1 MTRLQRVFIASA
13 VVFFAVTAWYGR
25 PAGLWNSPD
34 ETANA
39 FWIERVANGEP
50 RFVRDAVIGIGAG
63 AIHPRSM
70 AVQGDTLV
78 PGSFPGIILLYGAL
92 LRIFNA
98 PLFLL
103 TPIFTVLA
111 GALFAAVVGRLFDRR
126 VGIVAAIL
134 FFLHPAVLYYA
145 SRGLF
150 HNVLFINLLIFSAAA
165 FALRRDRVHDA
176 LGGFAFGWALATR
189 TSEALWAVPAFAL
202 FLPFAGTERWRR
214 LGWALAGAALP
225 VFLLLQTNASLY
237 GSPFKTAYVSAPAAP
252 TAVET
257 AISAPAPSAQLEPRI
272 ALPFGFDAKRAL
284 RNAWYYG
291 IRIFWWQSLLAVAG
305 LLLWCSAFR
314 KSTAV
319 QKTYAAATVAGAVWL
334 AVLYGS
340 WAIRD
345 RLDPSAVTIGTSYV
359 RYFLPAYVAMLPFA
373 AFALVRFADGATRKH
388 AHIAVLAL
396 FAFMTARVTLFA
408 GDESLQAVRDTLAE
422 NAWKRTQLLENV
434 FPPDA
439 VIMTERFDKLFVPDI
454 MRIIPAADATGFDA
468 ATKLADVVPVYWYGL
483 TPAFEERLR
492 LEALANARGFTLS
505 EMPSPVSGET
515 ALIFERAALD
525 DLVP

>member
-1 MTRLQRVFIASA
+1 MKWLQHILIACAVAFIALT
-13 VVFFAVTAWYGR
+13 VWYGR

-50 RFVRDAVIGIGAG
+50 RFVRDVVVGIGAG
-63 AIHPRSM
+63 AVHPRSM
-70 AVQGDTLV
+70 AVVGDALV
-78 PGSFPGIILLYGAL
+78 PGSFPGMILLYGAL
-92 LRIFNA
+92 LHIFNV

-111 GALFAAVVGRLFDRR
+111 GVLLAAVVGRLFDRR
-126 VGIVAAIL
+126 TGLVAAIL

-150 HNVLFINLLIFSAAA
+150 HNVLFVDLLIFAAAA
-165 FALRRDRVHDA
+165 FTLRSDRVHDA

-202 FLPFAGTERWRR
+202 FLPFAGKERWRR

-225 VFLLLQTNASLY
+225 IFLLLQTNASLY
-237 GSPFKTAYVSAPAAP
+237 GSPFKTAYVAPP
-252 TAVET
+252 TPAVESIT
-257 AISAPAPSAQLEPRI
+257 PVSLPAETVEPRVV
-272 ALPFGFDAKRAL
+272 LPFGFDARRVL
-284 RNAWYYG
+284 RNAWHYG
-291 IRIFWWQSLLAVAG
+291 IRLFWWQSLLAVAG
-305 LLLWCSAFR
+305 LLLWCAAFR
-314 KSTAV
+314 KSTPV
-319 QKTYAAATVAGAVWL
+319 QKTYTIATVAGAAWL

-373 AFALVRFADGATRKH
+373 AFALVRFADRAKRKH
-388 AHIAVLAL
+388 IPLAL
-396 FAFMTARVTLFA
+396 LAICALMSLRVTVFV
-408 GDESLQAVRDTLAE
+408 GDESLQAVRRTLE
-422 NAWKRTQLLENV
+422 TNMVKRTTLLQDV
-434 FPPDA
+434 FPSDA

-454 MRIIPAADATGFDA
+454 LRIIPSADQAGFAA
-468 ATKLADVVPVYWYGL
+468 ATKVADDVPVYWYGL
-483 TPAFEERLR
+483 TPSLDETLR

-505 EMPSPVSGET
+505 EIPTSIPGET
-515 ALIFERAALD
+515 AFIFERATLD
-525 DLVP
+525 DLAP